1 MFPPRDPEERIV
13 TKTMTINI
21 IAISVLMAVA
31 VLFLFN
37 RFLPEGVTIA
47 RTVAFTTTVI
57 LEMVRVTMIRSQY
70 GLSFFSNRYLIGAI
84 FISIM
89 LQMIVVY
96 VPFMNVIFKTTPL
109 SLHHWGY
116 IGSVVV
122 VMYVAGTAIV
132 KRISR

>member
-1 MFPPRDPEERIV
+1 M
-13 TKTMTINI
+13 
-21 IAISVLMAVA
+21 
-31 VLFLFN
+31 
-37 RFLPEGVTIA
+37 TIA
-47 RTVAFTTTVI
+47 RTVAFTTIVI

-70 GLSFFSNRYLIGAI
+70 ELSFFSNRYLIGAI

-116 IGSVVV
+116 IGIVVA
-122 VMYVAGTAIV
+122 VMYVGGTAIV